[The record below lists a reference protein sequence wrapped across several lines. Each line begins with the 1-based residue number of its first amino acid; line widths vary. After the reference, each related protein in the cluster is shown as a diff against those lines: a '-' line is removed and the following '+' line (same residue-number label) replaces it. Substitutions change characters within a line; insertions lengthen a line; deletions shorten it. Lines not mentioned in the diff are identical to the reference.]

1 MSGHKVKGGQPQK
14 KHFMNTSRPKTR
26 KKFERSYKLKA
37 VELSYQRENIKE
49 LADDLGIRVEL
60 IYRWRSEFAS
70 RKELSFPGN
79 GKAALTQ
86 EESEIAR
93 LKKELDEMRLE
104 RDILKK
110 AVAIFSKSDGRLT
123 SL

>member
-1 MSGHKVKGGQPQK
+1 ME
-14 KHFMNTSRPKTR
+14 RTR
-26 KKFERSYKLKA
+26 RKFTREFKINA
-37 VELSYQRENIKE
+37 VELSFSRENIVE
-49 LADDLGIRVEL
+49 LAHELDIRPEL

-70 RKELSFPGN
+70 YQGKSFPGN
-79 GKAALTQ
+79 GKPKMTE

-93 LKKELDEMRLE
+93 LKRELADMRIE

-110 AVAIFSKSDGRLT
+110 AVGIFSKSDGRST